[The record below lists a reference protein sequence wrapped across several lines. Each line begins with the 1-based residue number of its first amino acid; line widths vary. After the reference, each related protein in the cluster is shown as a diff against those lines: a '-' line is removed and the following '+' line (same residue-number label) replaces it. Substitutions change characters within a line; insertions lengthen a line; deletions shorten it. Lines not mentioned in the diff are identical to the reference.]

1 MRSFKRTMGTLCA
14 LAVLVGGVSNA
25 PVYSAEM
32 SLLVGSTGPGN
43 IARYDAQTGAAIN
56 LFVFAGSGGLGSGC
70 GDAPLGL
77 LFGPDGN
84 LYVASAGATSV
95 VLRYDGQTGAFIDTF
110 VTDGSGGLDHPS
122 ALAFGADGHLYVSS
136 SANNSILRYDG
147 TTGAFIDAFVAS
159 GVGGLDEPYTLT
171 FGPDGHL
178 YVCSAI
184 MTDADVLRYDGITGA
199 YMGVFAVGAD
209 FGLFENIAMQ
219 FGPDGNL
226 YVSSAHPGKIVRYDG
241 TTGAAMD
248 IFVAEGSGGL
258 EDPTGL
264 RFGPDGH
271 LYVSEYAGDVIMR
284 YDGTTGAPLPGP
296 LGDPTTAEFFPP
308 RSGGLDC
315 PWDIVFAKLPPP
327 VCQPSN
333 TPLAET
339 VPNAVGNP
347 VVSTKNRFLSFT
359 AGEAGRAH
367 AIRVKFDALPPPF
380 DLWSGMQMWVGS
392 ASEVSQNSTSI
403 VPAAGDATFNAATL
417 TSTPSFQDWSG
428 LGTVHVFHEAIL
440 PGGAYTIQAIDG
452 ECTDLSLEGSYSS
465 PLVLATSIFG
475 DTVLDLGLT
484 PPGAAEGVVNVVDAL
499 AILGAFANVPGAL
512 VKARADLEPR
522 CLDLKIN
529 VSDVLSSLAGF
540 VGLQYPFTPSAAHP
554 GLSTC
559 TNPLP

>member
-1 MRSFKRTMGTLCA
+1 MRSSKGTMGILCA
-14 LAVLVGGVSNA
+14 LGVLVGGVSTA
-25 PVYSAEM
+25 RVYSAEM

-43 IARYDAQTGAAIN
+43 IARYDAQTGAVIN

-70 GDAPLGL
+70 GNAPLGL
-77 LFGPDGN
+77 LFGPDGH
-84 LYVASAGATSV
+84 LYVASGGATSV
-95 VLRYDGQTGAFIDTF
+95 VLRYNGQTGEFLDTF
-110 VTDGSGGLDHPS
+110 VTDGSGGLSQPS

-136 SANNSILRYDG
+136 SANDSILRYSG
-147 TTGAFIDAFVAS
+147 ATGAFIDAFVAS
-159 GVGGLDEPYTLT
+159 GVGGLDGPYTLT

-178 YVCSAI
+178 YVCSSILAE
-184 MTDADVLRYDGITGA
+184 ADVLRYDGTTGA
-199 YMGVFAVGAD
+199 FMDVFALGAD

-219 FGPDGNL
+219 FGPDGHL

-248 IFVAEGSGGL
+248 VFVAEGSGGL

-271 LYVSEYAGDVIMR
+271 LYVSEYIGDVILR

-296 LGDPTTAEFFPP
+296 LGDPDSADFFPP
-308 RSGGLDC
+308 GSGGLEC
-315 PWDIVFAKLPPP
+315 PWDLVFAKLPPP
-327 VCQPSN
+327 VCQPSS

-339 VPNAVGNP
+339 VPDVLGNP
-347 VVSTKNRFLSFT
+347 VVSTRNRFLSFT

-367 AIRVKFDALPPPF
+367 AIRVTFDALPRPF
-380 DLWSGMQMWVGS
+380 DLWNGAQMWVGS
-392 ASEVSQNSTSI
+392 ASQVSQKSTSI

-417 TSTPSFQDWSG
+417 SCTPSFQDWSG
-428 LGTVHVFHEAIL
+428 LGTVHVLHEAIV
-440 PGGAYTIQAIDG
+440 PGGTYTIQAIDS
-452 ECTDLSLEGSYSS
+452 ECTDLSLDGSYSS

-475 DTVLDLGLT
+475 DTVLDLKQT
-484 PPGAAEGVVNVVDAL
+484 PPGAAEGAVNIVDAL
-499 AILGAFANVPGAL
+499 AVLKAFANVPGAL
-512 VKARADLEPR
+512 VKARADLEPH

-540 VGLQYPFTPSAAHP
+540 VGLPYPFIATAADP
-554 GLSTC
+554 CNSTC